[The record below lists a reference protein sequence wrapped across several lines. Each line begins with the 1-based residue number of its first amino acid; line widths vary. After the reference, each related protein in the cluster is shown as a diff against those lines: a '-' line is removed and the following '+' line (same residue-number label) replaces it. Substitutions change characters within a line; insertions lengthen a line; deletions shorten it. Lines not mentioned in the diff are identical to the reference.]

1 MFMRDVR
8 DCTEI
13 IAGDGTRLRELFN
26 PLKDK
31 MELRYS
37 FAVATIAPGETSLL
51 HRLKHSEVYYFLA
64 GRGEMQVGGDN
75 ARVRPGQV
83 VYVPPG
89 GVQKLRNTGEEELMF
104 ICIVDPAWREED
116 EEVLE

>member
-13 IAGDGTRLRELFN
+13 TAGDGTRLRELFN

-37 FAVATIAPGETSLL
+37 VAVAVIAPGESSLL
-51 HRLKHSEVYYFLA
+51 HRLKNSEVYYFLA
-64 GRGEMQVGGDN
+64 GSGEMQVGGDI

-89 GVQKLRNTGEEELMF
+89 GVQKVKNTGSEELMF
-104 ICIVDPAWREED
+104 ICIVDPAWRAED
-116 EEVLE
+116 EEILE